1 MNDSFRVKYYA
12 GPTIYVPNAFS
23 PNGDGKN
30 DIFKPVYI
38 GISQLKYFRVF
49 TRYGQM
55 VFETTQPLKGWDG
68 NLHGIPAV
76 EGAYIWEVS
85 GWDYQGKWQTEKGT
99 VILVK

>member
-1 MNDSFRVKYYA
+1 
-12 GPTIYVPNAFS
+12 
-23 PNGDGKN
+23 
-30 DIFKPVYI
+30 
-38 GISQLKYFRVF
+38 
-49 TRYGQM
+49 M